1 MEILTIVLSG
11 LLSLVSGGGTIL
23 DLLAASQ
30 IRSQIISVEQQTV
43 RVDNRPSYQITRGKL
58 HQIRIAS
65 RGIMVQPGLRIA
77 AVDLA
82 TDPIALRLSNLNF
95 DSVDGLRNSLEK
107 PASGAI
113 KLVLTQSD
121 LNQALQSPEVLAQ
134 LQKTLNRLLTS
145 TAGSTRISYQL
156 SNLHLELQPANRLQV
171 RFKLSRPRPNIG
183 IDKHGIVDSTSG
195 TNTINNRSRELNITL
210 KLAIEV
216 INGKTLR
223 LIEPQ
228 GTVNDRPISA
238 RLLNGFAEG
247 ISDRLDLNFLEADG
261 ILARIL
267 QLEIDEDRLE
277 LVSFIRLE
285 TESKLSS
292 EQIKPFPRIGSLIHA
307 GS

>member
-23 DLLAASQ
+23 DLIAASQ

-43 RVDNRPSYQITRGKL
+43 RVDNRPSYQIAQGKL
-58 HQIRIAS
+58 HQVRIAS
-65 RGIMVQPGLRIA
+65 RGVTVQPGLRLIF
-77 AVDLA
+77 VDLA
-82 TDPIALRLSNLNF
+82 TDPIALKLSNLNF
-95 DSVDGLRNSLEK
+95 NSINGLRDSLAK

-113 KLVLTQSD
+113 KLVFSQSD
-121 LNQALQSPEVLAQ
+121 LNQALQSPEILAQ
-134 LQKTLNRLLTS
+134 LQKTLNRLITS
-145 TAGSTRISYQL
+145 KSGSTNISYQL
-156 SNLHLELQPANRLQV
+156 SNLHLELRPANRIEV
-171 RFKLSRPRPNIG
+171 RFQLSRPRPNASIN
-183 IDKHGIVDSTSG
+183 DSTSG
-195 TNTINNRSRELNITL
+195 TNTINNRSRELNIAL
-210 KLAIEV
+210 ELAIQV

-228 GTVNDRPISA
+228 GTVNDRPMSS
-238 RLLNGFAEG
+238 RLLNGFAVG
-247 ISDRLDLNFLEADG
+247 IGDRLNLNVLEADG

-285 TESKLSS
+285 TKSTLSS
-292 EQIKPFPRIGSLIHA
+292 EKIKLFPRIGSLIHA

>member
-11 LLSLVSGGGTIL
+11 LLSLVSGGNTIL
-23 DLLAASQ
+23 DLIAASQ
-30 IRSQIISVEQQTV
+30 IRSQIISVEEQAV
-43 RVDNRPSYQITRGKL
+43 RVDNRPSYQIARGKL
-58 HQIRIAS
+58 HQVRIAS
-65 RGIMVQPGLRIA
+65 RGVMVQPGLRIA

-82 TDPIALRLSNLNF
+82 TDPIAFKLPNLNF
-95 DSVDGLRNSLEK
+95 DSVDGLRNSLAK

-113 KLVLTQSD
+113 KLVLTQTD
-121 LNQALQSPEVLAQ
+121 LNQALQSPEILAQ

-145 TAGSTRISYQL
+145 QAGSARISYQL
-156 SNLHLELQPANRLQV
+156 SNLHLELQPENRLEV

-183 IDKHGIVDSTSG
+183 INEQGMADSASG

-228 GTVNDRPISA
+228 GTVNAHPISA

-247 ISDRLDLNFLEADG
+247 IGDRLDLNFLEADG

-267 QLEIDEDRLE
+267 QLEIEEDRLE

-285 TESKLSS
+285 TKSTLSS
-292 EQIKPFPRIGSLIHA
+292 EQIKLFPRIGSVIHA